1 MAVQRLMF
9 LLFPCC
15 MIRHTRKQLNG
26 SINIL
31 TVDVCPSVLTFT
43 AELFDIDKNLSDIDM
58 KFHID
63 FDR

>member
-15 MIRHTRKQLNG
+15 MIRHTRKQLMVNG
-26 SINIL
+26 S
-31 TVDVCPSVLTFT
+31 PSVLTFT
-43 AELFDIDKNLSDIDM
+43 AELFDIDKTISDIDM